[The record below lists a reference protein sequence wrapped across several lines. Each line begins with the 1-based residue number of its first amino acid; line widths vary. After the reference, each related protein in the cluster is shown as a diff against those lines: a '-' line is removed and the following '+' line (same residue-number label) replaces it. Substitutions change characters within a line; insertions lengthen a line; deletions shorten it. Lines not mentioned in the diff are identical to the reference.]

1 MEFEEA
7 GVGRTARTAKDGN
20 RVYSELVF
28 REFRVQLFDA
38 DSVGYRAIYTPT
50 DNAVTN
56 GDQLP

>member
-1 MEFEEA
+1 M
-7 GVGRTARTAKDGN
+7 GRTARTAEDGN

-50 DNAVTN
+50 DNVVTN
-56 GDQLP
+56 GDQPP